1 MDFNLDKLL
10 NFPNATVESCS
21 IIDDVNYFQIRWLNE
36 KIKCPICGE
45 TITKIHQERH
55 SLIRDLSVFGRE
67 VYLKIPHRQFYCH
80 SCQHYVFEQLD
91 FIDWRRRQTSRYQEY
106 IYQRVKV
113 TTVMQVSREE
123 NLTEDRVQSIFN
135 LLSAPISKKKWDRP
149 KRLSID
155 EISLRKGHKDFVTVI
170 SDIDTGELLEV
181 INSHKQDKIIETLT
195 EIDLEVRLCV
205 TEVSID
211 MWGGYPLVVEKM
223 FPNAQ
228 IVYDR
233 FHVMQHVNRELNKL
247 RITVGVTERGSK
259 YLLLSN
265 GADLNVEEQEKL
277 KVILEQSPC
286 LDIAYQLKE
295 ELRSILS
302 MKLAKH

>member
-1 MDFNLDKLL
+1 LGERYIEKLL
-10 NFPNATVESCS
+10 IGNFIV
-21 IIDDVNYFQIRWLNE
+21 ILVNIMF
-36 KIKCPICGE
+36 PIFP
-45 TITKIHQERH
+45 
-55 SLIRDLSVFGRE
+55 V
-67 VYLKIPHRQFYCH
+67 
-80 SCQHYVFEQLD
+80 QLY

-123 NLTEDRVQSIFN
+123 NLTENQVQSIFD

-181 INSHKQDKIIETLT
+181 INSHKQDEIIETLAG
-195 EIDLEVRLCV
+195 IDLEVREGV
-205 TEVSID
+205 TEVSIY

-247 RITVGVTERGSK
+247 RRTVGVTERGSK
-259 YLLLSN
+259 YLLLSI
-265 GADLNVEEQEKL
+265 GAYLDVEDQEKL
-277 KVILEQSPC
+277 KLLLEQSPC
-286 LDIAYQLKE
+286 LNIAYQLKE
-295 ELRSILS
+295 ELRSIYETSKTLKS
-302 MKLAKH
+302 ATRQLKKWLIYAKLFYKQSAQMISSHLGYL